1 MEKKSVG
8 EIKSPVEMGKYTKA
22 FIKRFQGNREDFL
35 IKPVW
40 KNGPMM
46 VNYNNKVY
54 QISSYDDLK
63 QYAYELL
70 TTELAIHLP
79 LEIWIQIAPRDIHLN
94 PDFMKNLSGNLDR
107 DADRKRLDMA
117 NNLSNYADK
126 SKIVF
131 WNSIYNLGDTG
142 LYQKAI
148 IAAAAQ
154 ASDLNVLVDRLV
166 QGLIANGDQFL
177 NQVEGGFF
185 DIVYL
190 NDNKDTE
197 GDDFYIFSIDPTIWD
212 IAK

>member
-1 MEKKSVG
+1 MEKNSVG

-22 FIKRFQGNREDFL
+22 FIKRFQSNREEFL

-46 VNYNNKVY
+46 VNYNNKLY
-54 QISSYDDLK
+54 QINSYNDLK

-79 LEIWIQIAPRDIHLN
+79 LEVWIQIAPKDIHLN
-94 PDFMKNLSGNLDR
+94 PDFMKKLSEKLDR
-107 DADRKRLDMA
+107 DEDKKRLDMA

-131 WNSIYNLGDTG
+131 WNSINNLGDTG
-142 LYQKAI
+142 LYKKAI
-148 IAAAAQ
+148 IAASQ
-154 ASDLNVLVDRLV
+154 TSDLNVLIDRLV

-197 GDDFYIFSIDPTIWD
+197 GDDFYIFTIDPTIWD